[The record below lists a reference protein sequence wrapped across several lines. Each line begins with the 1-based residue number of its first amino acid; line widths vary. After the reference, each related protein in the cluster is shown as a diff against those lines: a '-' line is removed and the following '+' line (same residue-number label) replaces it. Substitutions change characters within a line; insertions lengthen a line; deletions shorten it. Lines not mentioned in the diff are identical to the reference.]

1 MGLHTP
7 LCDLLGVE
15 HPIMLAGMG
24 GVSYAEL
31 CAAVSNAGGYGV
43 LGMAGRSPDFIREQ
57 MRAVKALTKKP
68 FGVDLLAASPDSL
81 TASVE
86 IIIEEGAS
94 SFVAGLGVPMPIMQ
108 RLKTAGLKV
117 MVVCGA
123 VKHAVKAE
131 QAGCDAVI
139 CQGGEGG
146 GHTGLVGTLPLVAQA
161 VETVKVPVVAAG
173 GLYDGR
179 GLAASLCLGAVG
191 VWMGTRF
198 IASQEAH
205 AGELYRETILEA
217 SDESTVR
224 TRCYS
229 GKPMRVKKNPY
240 VEDWEGRSG
249 DIQPFP
255 MQAMISHREGVMGG
269 IGGQVEGLDP
279 DRSAF
284 AMGQSAGG
292 VREVLPAGEIV
303 RRIMAEAEAALDR
316 ATGLR
321 SKAAEPA

>member
-1 MGLHTP
+1 
-7 LCDLLGVE
+7 
-15 HPIMLAGMG
+15 
-24 GVSYAEL
+24 
-31 CAAVSNAGGYGV
+31 
-43 LGMAGRSPDFIREQ
+43 
-57 MRAVKALTKKP
+57 
-68 FGVDLLAASPDSL
+68 
-81 TASVE
+81 
-86 IIIEEGAS
+86 
-94 SFVAGLGVPMPIMQ
+94 
-108 RLKTAGLKV
+108 
-117 MVVCGA
+117 